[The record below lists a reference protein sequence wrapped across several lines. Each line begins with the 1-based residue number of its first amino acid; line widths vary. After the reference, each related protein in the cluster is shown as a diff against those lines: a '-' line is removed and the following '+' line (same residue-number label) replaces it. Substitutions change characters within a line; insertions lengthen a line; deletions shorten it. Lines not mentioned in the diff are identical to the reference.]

1 MEGGIE
7 EWEKWGEMVFTK
19 TENRAST
26 RALEGTKALAD
37 TATMRANETCHKVT
51 APNGKK
57 LGASSSKV
65 PGGCKGASARFPKP
79 YFLDLKCD
87 AMHQRCTPMHI
98 R

>member
-1 MEGGIE
+1 MEGAIE

-51 APNGKK
+51 APNAKE
-57 LGASSSKV
+57 LGAYSSKV
-65 PGGCKGASARFPKP
+65 PGGARVLVPGSQNPNFSIQNVMQCIKGV
-79 YFLDLKCD
+79 
-87 AMHQRCTPMHI
+87 HQCT
-98 R
+98 